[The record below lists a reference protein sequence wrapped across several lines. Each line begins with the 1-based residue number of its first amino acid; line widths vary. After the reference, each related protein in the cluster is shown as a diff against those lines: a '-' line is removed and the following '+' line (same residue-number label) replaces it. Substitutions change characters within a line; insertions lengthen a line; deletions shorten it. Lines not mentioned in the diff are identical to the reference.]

1 VEVFPRIKVTNPRV
15 FHLVQ
20 KSDNAGNDKGI
31 SNSALPRHESPIIM
45 GMSRV
50 HEGITFPLGEI
61 AVVANLQDINSL
73 AEATYS
79 NVSMTLNGNI
89 RLCCQY
95 SVTQNGRIIH
105 LHADPQE
112 QIKHYLADETLKIMD
127 MTYLTDENYFKY
139 GDAPAR
145 RKNGNLALV
154 HPKQVMAGVAAIE
167 APLAEGDKLSLAP
180 VVEAG
185 FHDVF
190 EDVADPSQAM
200 RNVKFRAMKG
210 SYQIETQNIDL
221 IKEHLIRLY
230 SEYNEYVAKK
240 IVKDLSL
247 LTRKEIPKGMTKNDY
262 YIHYYLRGLYREISC
277 AKVKAED
284 FHSNAMAISDIGDK
298 AEMMRLAWS
307 LIPKGI
313 SQVLA
318 WKKDAWV
325 EYYRLLARL
334 DDLLLLFKD
343 EKEYAG
349 IGEEIRA
356 PSKADL
362 ENFEIGVRHEG
373 SRRFSYPLMAR
384 MELSGSPVLTHY
396 KTTRDGKLISEIETP
411 FCRNTNQAIDIVQ
424 HGFHDVRDIDVKRAP
439 NLIQKRLGSGMIVQ
453 FEAKEKWDIVKRMHA
468 CRKQYDKMLC
478 EGQMG
483 PAFIGFDRHRYS
495 EAAKEKWGPVLAR
508 GSQRLEPFKFYKMQ
522 VR

>member
-1 VEVFPRIKVTNPRV
+1 M
-15 FHLVQ
+15 Q
-20 KSDNAGNDKGI
+20 GNDDAGKGKGI
-31 SNSALPRHESPIIM
+31 SNSSLPRHESPIIK

-50 HEGITFPLGEI
+50 HESITLPLGEI
-61 AVVANLQDINSL
+61 VVVPSLSAINAL
-73 AEATYS
+73 AKATYS
-79 NVSMTLNGNI
+79 NDLGTLNDNI

-105 LHADPQE
+105 LNTDPHE
-112 QIKHYLADETLKIMD
+112 QIKHYLTEETLKIMD
-127 MTYLTDENYFKY
+127 LTYLTDNNYFKY

-167 APLAEGDKLSLAP
+167 APLAEGDKLSLAS
-180 VVEAG
+180 VVEG
-185 FHDVF
+185 GLHDVF
-190 EDVADPSQAM
+190 EDVTDTSHSM

-210 SYQIETQNIDL
+210 NYLIETTNIDL
-221 IKEHLIRLY
+221 ITEHLFRLY

-240 IVKDLSL
+240 IVRDLPF
-247 LTRKEIPKGMTKNDY
+247 LTRTELPEGMTKVDY
-262 YIHYYLRGLYREISC
+262 YIHTYLRALYREVSR
-277 AKVKAED
+277 AKAKAED
-284 FHSNAMAISDIGDK
+284 LNSNAMAISDIGDK
-298 AEMMRLAWS
+298 TEMMRLAWS

-343 EKEYAG
+343 NEEYRG

-362 ENFEIGVRHEG
+362 ENFEIGVMCEG
-373 SRRFSYPLMAR
+373 SRRFSYPFMAK
-384 MELSGSPVLTHY
+384 MPPSGSSILLHY
-396 KTTRDGKLISEIETP
+396 KTTRRGKLVSEMEIP
-411 FCRNTNQAIDIVQ
+411 FCRNLNQAIDVVQ
-424 HGFHDVRDIDVKRAP
+424 HGFHDVRDVDVRRAP

-453 FEAKEKWDIVKRMHA
+453 FDAKEKWDIARRMHD

-483 PAFIGFDRHRYS
+483 HAFTGFDRSRYS

-508 GSQRLEPFKFYKMQ
+508 GSQRLERFKFYKVQ